1 MSRGNPENLR
11 KAAHAKQAAATER
24 AERGLRELIK
34 AGQPITFQAVAAAG
48 RVSKDFLYRTPEL
61 RSRITQLRN
70 QQDLETPH
78 PPAATREGETQHQ
91 STSSIVRTLTTKLTA
106 ERAQHRSELNELRN
120 ALAAAHG
127 EILTLK
133 RQQGH
138 SASTRPENGN
148 QAATS

>member
-1 MSRGNPENLR
+1 MSRGNPDNLR
-11 KAAHAKQAAATER
+11 KAAQAKQTAATER

-61 RSRITQLRN
+61 RARITQLRN
-70 QQDLETPH
+70 QQNPKTPH
-78 PPAATREGETQHQ
+78 LSAAATEGETQRQ
-91 STSSIVRTLTTKLTA
+91 STSSIVKTLSTKLTA
-106 ERAQHRSELNELRN
+106 ERVQHRRELNELRS

-133 RQQGH
+133 RQQGLGSGIH
-138 SASTRPENGN
+138 SEGDN